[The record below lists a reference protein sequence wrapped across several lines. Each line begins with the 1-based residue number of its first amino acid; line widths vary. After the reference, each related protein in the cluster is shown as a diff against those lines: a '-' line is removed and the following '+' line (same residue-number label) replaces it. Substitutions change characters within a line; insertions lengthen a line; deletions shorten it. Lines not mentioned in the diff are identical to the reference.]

1 MENTDDGKTIFMW
14 ASRPLDVMHAVSKQG
29 TSSQN
34 STPRPRS
41 KRRQETMKVVSIAIL
56 RTGPDVAEP
65 IPVSMACELSS
76 YGFFQRQV
84 RTYNVATEFLGV
96 AFFFVP
102 EEILMADTV
111 CVCVCVCRNGG
122 LWRKGSQ
129 ECGETFSIVHAQLTS
144 VCVISCGAGR
154 ISPWVLL
161 FLAIFG
167 LSVRALSDLPG
178 RTALCGRNGPG
189 FIEQA
194 ANLSNY

>member
-1 MENTDDGKTIFMW
+1 MW
-14 ASRPLDVMHAVSKQG
+14 VPGVGFPAWVSRPLDVMHAVSKQG

-111 CVCVCVCRNGG
+111 CVCRNRG

-129 ECGETFSIVHAQLTS
+129 ECGKTFSIVHAQL
-144 VCVISCGAGR
+144 A
-154 ISPWVLL
+154 
-161 FLAIFG
+161 FG
-167 LSVRALSDLPG
+167 LRDILRRGPDQPLGFVVLGDFWAFSSCTLRPSRTDRPVREEWP
-178 RTALCGRNGPG
+178 R
-189 FIEQA
+189 I
-194 ANLSNY
+194 Y